1 MNANVL
7 HISSTAESGIGEEKG
22 EEKTASATEIEG
34 LTEQAHKQFQ
44 HFVKGAHEMTACAL
58 AAIDACSADVP
69 QTSQLL
75 KLLVRTPSQLLIFL
89 N

>member
-1 MNANVL
+1 MNTDVV
-7 HISSTAESGIGEEKG
+7 HISSAAESDIGEEKR

-34 LTEQAHKQFQ
+34 LTEQAHKQFEG
-44 HFVKGAHEMTACAL
+44 FVKGAHQMTACAL

-75 KLLVRTPSQLLIFL
+75 KLLVHTPSQLLIFL

>member
-1 MNANVL
+1 M
-7 HISSTAESGIGEEKG
+7 HISSAAESDIGEEKR

-34 LTEQAHKQFQ
+34 LTEHAHKQFED
-44 HFVKGAHEMTACAL
+44 FVKGAHQMTACAL

-75 KLLVRTPSQLLIFL
+75 KLLVHTPSQLLIFL